1 MILEMILFL
10 FAGILA
16 GTISGLMPGLHINL
30 IGVAI
35 VSIATTTATSFPVYF
50 VIFITAMAITH
61 TFLDFIPSIFLG
73 CPNEDT
79 SLSALPGHELLK
91 QGKGYEA
98 VLLST
103 RGCFIGV
110 FILIL
115 ITPLLLFAVPPIYEL
130 IQKIIPYIL
139 ILVVGVLIFT
149 ERKKLS
155 ATIVIILTGTL
166 GYILLN
172 LDLKEPLL
180 PLLSGLFGSS
190 SLLLSIKNKVK
201 IPKQEFTET
210 KPKYFKP
217 ILGSLIASPLCGFLP
232 GLGSSQAAVLGNTIA
247 RTERK
252 DFLFLLGLTNLLVM
266 GFSFISIYAISKGR
280 TGVAVAVQNILG
292 TVELKYLILILITT
306 LLVGI
311 IAYFLSKKLTKL
323 FANKINKI
331 DYSKISVATLIILF
345 ILTLIIS
352 GFVGILILIISTI
365 TGIYCINTGTKRTNM
380 MGCLL
385 IPTIILYLF

>member
-10 FAGILA
+10 TLGILA
-16 GTISGLMPGLHINL
+16 GTISGLIPGLHINL
-30 IGVAI
+30 IGVAV
-35 VSIATTTATSFPVYF
+35 VSIAATSVTSFPVYF
-50 VIFITAMAITH
+50 VIFIAAMAITH

-91 QGKGYEA
+91 QGRGYEA

-103 RGCFIGV
+103 KGCFIGV
-110 FILIL
+110 FLLI
-115 ITPLLLFAVPPIYEL
+115 IMTPLLLWLVPPIYQL

-139 ILVVGVLIFT
+139 IFVVLVLILT
-149 ERKKLS
+149 EKKKIS
-155 ATIVIILTGTL
+155 TTIVIILTGVL
-166 GYILLN
+166 GIIILN
-172 LDLKEPLL
+172 LEIKESLL

-190 SLLLSIKNKVK
+190 SLILSIKNKVQ
-201 IPKQEFTET
+201 IPKQEFTSP
-210 KPKYFKP
+210 KVKYFKP
-217 ILGSLIASPLCGFLP
+217 ILGSLIASPICGFLP
-232 GLGSSQAAVLGNTIA
+232 GLGNSQAAVLGNTIA

-266 GFSFISIYAISKGR
+266 GFSFISIYAIAKGR
-280 TGVAVAVQNILG
+280 TGVAVAIQNILG
-292 TVELKYLILILITT
+292 TVELKYLMLILIIV
-306 LLVGI
+306 LIAGI
-311 IAYFLSKKLTKL
+311 IAYYLSKKLARF

-331 DYSKISVATLIILF
+331 NYTKVSVATIICLV

-352 GFVGILILIISTI
+352 GFFGLIILIIATL

>member
-1 MILEMILFL
+1 MFLEMLLFL
-10 FAGILA
+10 LLGILA
-16 GTISGLMPGLHINL
+16 GTISGLIPGLHINL
-30 IGVAI
+30 IGVAV
-35 VSIATTTATSFPVYF
+35 VSIASTNATSFPIYF

-91 QGKGYEA
+91 QGRGYEA

-103 RGCFIGV
+103 KGCFIGI
-110 FILIL
+110 FLLII
-115 ITPLLLFAVPPIYEL
+115 ITPLLILAVPPIYEL

-139 ILVVGVLIFT
+139 IGVVGILVFT
-149 ERKKLS
+149 EKEKIP
-155 ATIVIILTGTL
+155 AAIVISLTGIL
-166 GYILLN
+166 GYLILN

-190 SLLLSIKNKVK
+190 SLILSIKNKVH
-201 IPKQEFTET
+201 IPKQEFTQA

-280 TGVAVAVQNILG
+280 TGVAVAIQNILG
-292 TVELKYLILILITT
+292 QVELKELILMLMVVLIT
-306 LLVGI
+306 GI
-311 IAYFLSKKLTKL
+311 IAYLLSKKLARF

-331 DYSKISVATLIILF
+331 NYSTISIVTLILLF
-345 ILTLIIS
+345 FLTLIIS
-352 GFVGILILIISTI
+352 GFFGILILILSTL

-380 MGCLL
+380 MGCLI

>member
-1 MILEMILFL
+1 MILEMLLFL
-10 FAGILA
+10 ILGILA
-16 GTISGLMPGLHINL
+16 GTISGLTPGLHINL
-30 IGVAI
+30 IGVAV
-35 VSIATTTATSFPVYF
+35 VSIAATSRASFPIYF

-79 SLSALPGHELLK
+79 SLSSLPGHELLK

-103 RGCFIGV
+103 KGCFIGI
-110 FILIL
+110 FLLIA
-115 ITPLLLFAVPPIYEL
+115 ITPLLLWAVPPIYEF
-130 IQKIIPYIL
+130 IGKAIPYIL
-139 ILVVGVLIFT
+139 IGVVLILIFT
-149 ERKKLS
+149 EKEKIP
-155 ATIVIILTGTL
+155 ATIVIAITGILGTI
-166 GYILLN
+166 ILN
-172 LDLKEPLL
+172 MELKEPLL

-190 SLLLSIKNKVK
+190 SLILSIKNKVQ
-201 IPKQEFTET
+201 IPKQEFTEA

-252 DFLFLLGLTNLLVM
+252 DFLFLLGLINILVM

-280 TGVAVAVQNILG
+280 TGVAVAIQNILG
-292 TVELKYLILILITT
+292 QVELKELILILII
-306 LLVGI
+306 VFISGI
-311 IAYFLSKKLTKL
+311 IAYYLSKILAKF

-331 DYSKISVATLIILF
+331 NYTKISIATIILLI

-352 GFVGILILIISTI
+352 GFIGLLILIISTF